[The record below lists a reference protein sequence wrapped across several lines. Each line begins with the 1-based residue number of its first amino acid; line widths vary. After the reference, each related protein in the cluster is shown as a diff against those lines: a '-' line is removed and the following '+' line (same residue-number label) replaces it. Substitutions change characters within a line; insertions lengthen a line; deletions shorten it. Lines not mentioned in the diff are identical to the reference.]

1 MYAAAVGTW
10 TPTDEKCLVT
20 AASHASTEIDFTT
33 LEEAARSMEEHASE
47 PRCVFVSHDANL
59 GAVVGK
65 LRERASLLT
74 VPVIAV
80 VPHCSESVYLTVFAS
95 GADDALVSGDRGGI
109 TRRLANLHGARP
121 QQPQQNARR
130 AGLAIV
136 ASADIALRKTLG
148 KTLRRAGFDV
158 TYATEASDLAELA
171 ARSAGVSLIVATE
184 DFPPLGANAA
194 IKAARTAASKPDLPA
209 LVVPADA
216 QIGWTPSGDL
226 PVDGKLL
233 AFAEEVARGS
243 ATDQRI
249 SRRLPYGTL
258 CAFRGAGVLQ
268 PTYGLTHNISREG
281 LFVRTLDAPRPGT
294 EVWLE
299 LRAPQA
305 APIIHVRGN
314 VVWRREPGAVGATP
328 FGFGLRINP
337 ELCPRLDSDQWVS
350 GYDALLASLTP
361 STSLTPGKSLSPSS

>member
-1 MYAAAVGTW
+1 MYAAAVGSW
-10 TPTDEKCLVT
+10 TQTDEKCLLT
-20 AASHASTEIDFTT
+20 AASHASTQIDFVT
-33 LEEAARSMEEHASE
+33 LDEAARRMDEHAAE

-80 VPHCSESVYLTVFAS
+80 VPHCSESVYLGVFAS

-136 ASADIALRKTLG
+136 ASDDIALRKTLG

-171 ARSAGVSLIVATE
+171 ARSAGLSLVVATE
-184 DFPPLGANAA
+184 DFPPLGAAAA
-194 IKAARTAASKPDLPA
+194 IKAARTAASKPELPA

-258 CAFRGAGVLQ
+258 CAFRGSGVLQ

-281 LFVRTLDAPRPGT
+281 IFVRTLDAPRPGS

-305 APIIHVRGN
+305 APIIHVRGH

-328 FGFGLRINP
+328 FGFGLRIKP
-337 ELCPRLDSDQWVS
+337 EACPPQDCEQWVA

-361 STSLTPGKSLSPSS
+361 STSLTPAKSLTPTS